1 MKAASWITITIVT
14 AFYIIAFIFYP
25 KMPEQMASHWNAQG
39 AVDGYMSRFLGL
51 FLFPFIATGLTL
63 LFIAIPLIDPLKS
76 NIAKFR
82 KYYDWFVVLF
92 LLFFQYLYVL
102 TILWNKNISFDL
114 MRALLPAT
122 GILFFYIGI
131 MVLNAKR
138 NYLVGIRTPWTLASD
153 EVWNRTH
160 LCGGRLLMAAGIIAA
175 IGAIWPKYGLI
186 FILVPILLVTLVSVV
201 YSYVIYRK
209 LTKIKLSC

>member
-1 MKAASWITITIVT
+1 MKASVWVT
-14 AFYIIAFIFYP
+14 LAILLAFYILALSYYP
-25 KMPEQMASHWNAQG
+25 SMPEQMASHWNAQG
-39 AVDGYMSRFLGL
+39 MVDGYTSKFLGL

-63 LFIAIPLIDPLKS
+63 LFIAIPLIDPLKA
-76 NIAKFR
+76 NISKFR

-102 TILWNKNISFDL
+102 TILWNKNVSFDL
-114 MRALLPAT
+114 MRALLPAV

-131 MVLNAKR
+131 MLQNARR
-138 NYLVGIRTPWTLASD
+138 NYMVGIRTPWTLASD

-160 LCGGRLLMAAGIIAA
+160 YLGSRLFMAAGILAA
-175 IGAIWPKYGLI
+175 LGTIWPKYGI
-186 FILVPILLVTLVSVV
+186 FFILVPILLVTAVTVV

-209 LTKIKLSC
+209 VGKRA